1 MIELSKLT
9 DKRLLAY
16 FKAERKRMYLK
27 YRQVDAGEDEQGNL
41 IMVWENTCGSPN
53 FDEDIKRLDDIKNEL
68 SKRKNIE

>member
-27 YRQVDAGEDEQGNL
+27 YRQVDVGEDEEGNL
-41 IMVWENTCGSPN
+41 IMVWENTNKSPN
-53 FDEDIKRLDDIKNEL
+53 FDKDVDRFNEIKNEL
-68 SKRKNIE
+68 AKRKNIK